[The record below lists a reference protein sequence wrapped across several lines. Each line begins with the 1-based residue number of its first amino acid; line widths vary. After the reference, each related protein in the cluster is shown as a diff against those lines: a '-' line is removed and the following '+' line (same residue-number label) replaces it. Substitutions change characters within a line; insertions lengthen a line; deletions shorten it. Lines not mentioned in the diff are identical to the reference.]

1 MKKLFYIMS
10 IGFLLIVVALGIT
23 LITVNKNSSKL
34 IQFNNKIEK
43 KSYKIGDI
51 KTIKIKDFVGEI
63 KIEKSHENK
72 IETNFNI
79 HNIVYNEIA
88 ESLEIKEKR
97 TNEYFNIDKNKVINI
112 YYKENEY
119 LNVNINDIVGT
130 LEVELPRERS
140 ILKIEDAI
148 GIIKINANSSVNIY
162 DLSVLGKIK
171 KDVKEDLNSTVK
183 IYIDDFVGVFS
194 ITNKPKLK

>member
-148 GIIKINANSSVNIY
+148 GIIKINVNSSVNIY